1 MTGSA
6 QEKAKIELRNVR
18 KSFGAVNV
26 IHGLDLTIEGGEFV
40 VFVGPSGCGKS
51 TLLRMIAGLEDVT
64 SGDILI
70 AGRDVTDLDPS
81 RRGIAMVFQ
90 SYALYPHM
98 NVRENL
104 SFGLEM
110 AKTPRD
116 EIDRQVQAAAQIL
129 KIEPLLERRPG
140 QLSGG
145 QRQRVAIGRA
155 IVRKPLAFLFDEPLS
170 NLDAE
175 LRVSMRIEIARL
187 HRELGNTMIYVTHD
201 QTEAMTLSDRIVV
214 LKDGVIE
221 QVGTPREVYEDP
233 NNLFVA
239 GFIGSPRMN
248 FMDAVCLSGNR
259 IGVGDAVIVPPQPL
273 SGMSEGDHVK
283 LGIRPEHLTVG
294 DRGEGALRVKVDFS
308 EYLGSTRYLYCY
320 LSSGEMVTVEQ
331 RDGRDF
337 SPGEEAWLSCTAE
350 CLRLFSADGLRLR
363 PAVPDAGATR

>member
-1 MTGSA
+1 MTVTTP
-6 QEKAKIELRNVR
+6 EKARIELRRVR
-18 KSFGAVNV
+18 KDFGSLTV
-26 IHGLDLTIEGGEFV
+26 IHDIDLQIDGGEFV

-51 TLLRMIAGLEDVT
+51 TLLRMIAGLEEV
-64 SGDILI
+64 SAGDILI
-70 AGRDVTDLDPS
+70 ADKDVTDLDPS
-81 RRGIAMVFQ
+81 KRGIAMVFQ

-98 NVRENL
+98 SVRENL
-104 SFGLEM
+104 AFGLEM
-110 AKTPRD
+110 AKTPKD
-116 EIDRQVQAAAQIL
+116 EIDRQIKAATQIL
-129 KIEPLLERRPG
+129 KIDALLDRRPG

-201 QTEAMTLSDRIVV
+201 QTEAMTLADRIVV
-214 LKDGVIE
+214 LRDGRIE

-248 FMDAVCLSGNR
+248 IVDATYLGGDRV
-259 IGVGDAVIVPPQPL
+259 GVADAVISLPAPL
-273 SGMSEGDHVK
+273 AAVAEGDCIK
-283 LGIRPEHLTVG
+283 FGIRPEHLETG
-294 DRGEGALRVKVDFS
+294 SATATSLRATVDFA

-320 LSSGEMVTVEQ
+320 LPSGESITVEQ
-331 RDGRDF
+331 RDGRDLVA
-337 SPGEEAWLSCTAE
+337 GDEVWLNCDPQRI
-350 CLRLFSADGLRLR
+350 RLFSARGDRLR
-363 PAVPDAGATR
+363 STTKLTVTTP

>member
-1 MTGSA
+1 MTGSIH
-6 QEKAKIELRNVR
+6 EKAKIELRDVR

-26 IHGLDLTIEGGEFV
+26 IQGLDLTIEGGEFV

-116 EIDRQVQAAAQIL
+116 EIERQVQAAAQIL
-129 KIEPLLERRPG
+129 KIEPLLDRRPG

-214 LKDGVIE
+214 LRDGVIE

-248 FMDAVCLSGNR
+248 FVDAVYMAKNH
-259 IGVGDAVIVPPQPL
+259 IGVADAVMPIPQPL
-273 SGMSEGDHVK
+273 IGISEGENVK

-294 DRGEGALRVKVDFS
+294 DRRKDALRVKVDFS
-308 EYLGSTRYLYCY
+308 EYHGSTRYIYCY
-320 LSSGEMVTVEQ
+320 LPSGEMLTVEQ
-331 RDGRDF
+331 RDGRYF
-337 SPGEEAWLSCTAE
+337 SPGEEAWLSCEPE
-350 CLRLFSADGLRLR
+350 CLRLFTADGRRLR
-363 PAVPDAGATR
+363 PAALHVEATP